1 MAYTGKMLRDMVLE
15 KYRNSFPTIDGY
27 KKMPGY
33 LSFLLGTE
41 FSNIPGVM
49 ETLNEMGLVFHTNLT
64 SGLECVF
71 GFKPITNGPPY
82 YLFPV
87 YAKECFRIVARIKDG
102 KELPCQLD
110 FSKEFLNQD
119 IMDFLDD
126 VYQETCG
133 NIRALIETGQRLDDF
148 MAAHNLS
155 VKDIYTFKALEADM
169 HSICRTE
176 RKTLCADEDS
186 SDFEK
191 SIYNQH
197 YRARLTQDAIRMEI
211 LEGAPESR
219 ENIRHES
226 ISALQLSY
234 RAENSLHRNNIHT
247 IDDLLKTRLSDLR
260 NLRGIGTYCQE
271 NILDALRLHGL
282 ELQP

>member
-1 MAYTGKMLRDMVLE
+1 MSYTGEMLRDAVWE
-15 KYRNSFPTIDGY
+15 KYRSSFPTTDGY

-41 FSNIPGVM
+41 FTSIPGVM
-49 ETLNEMGLVFHTNLT
+49 ETLKEKGLVFHTNLT

-71 GFKPITNGPPY
+71 GFKPIMNGPPY

-87 YAKECFRIVARIKDG
+87 YAKECFRIVARITDG
-102 KELPCQLD
+102 KELPFQLD
-110 FSKEFLNQD
+110 FSKEFLKQD

-126 VYQETCG
+126 VYQEACG
-133 NIRALIETGQRLDDF
+133 NIRAFIETGQRLDDF
-148 MAAHNLS
+148 LTAHGLS
-155 VKDIYTFKALEADM
+155 VKDVYTFKALEANM

-176 RKTLCADEDS
+176 RKTLCADEAS

-197 YRARLTQDAIRMEI
+197 YRARLTQDAIRMGI
-211 LEGAPESR
+211 LGEAPESR
-219 ENIRHES
+219 EDIRHEP

-247 IDDLLKTRLSDLR
+247 VDDLLKTRLSDLR
-260 NLRGIGTYCQE
+260 SFRGIGTYSLE